1 MAGIDE
7 YPSSDE
13 DVPSCPLCMEELD
26 ATDLAVRACRCGYQ
40 ICLYCLHTIRAE
52 HNSRCPA
59 CRTPYEE
66 EKFEISEVDR
76 EEAAKLAR
84 ERAEAKRERERR
96 MKQRELERER
106 VRVAIA
112 TEQKARMNLKHAR
125 IVQRN
130 MVYVSGLSLNLAREE
145 TLRRNEIFGRFGR
158 ILFVLVNRTTAY
170 NPDAPGGPSLTAYV
184 QFARDADASQ
194 AVRSLNGDMFDG
206 RELQLAIATTK
217 YCDAFVRTGVPMFCG
232 NMSCLHRHE
241 PAPPED
247 VLTREEVLS
256 NQLGPPPPQNLFQSV
271 GRERAIQ
278 GAVQPAVQP
287 SVQGLVQG
295 VGGGYVGPRM
305 GGGPATSSRPAPQY
319 GAKGVA
325 SVPSCGLGEQPPSN
339 ASGMRD
345 IPAIQSPGPNASK
358 GMAGR
363 GARNGSSLVDGNRGI
378 SRMANAP
385 APNGTNIG
393 QELRGMS
400 FSASAAAN
408 GSNGIGTV
416 AGMSGAHGISHGN
429 LHSDRG
435 AASRGGDGGYFSQGT
450 LLSADQQFYA
460 SRSFASGETEDRFQ
474 SGYGSADRGNHVSD
488 LHHLEARS
496 SRGYERSGTTRE
508 AHVEPL
514 SEDMGGVT
522 PQKDGN
528 RGKQSAPATSRFIQ
542 VPAADSRGLP
552 PQGESVSS
560 GQRENR
566 VRPPGT
572 MWSSADSA
580 NPPPPGFENCRNGGG
595 VESSMTAGAVPG
607 QANDELDDVLQR
619 LGKML
624 GIEDTLAS
632 GEVWSARAQ
641 EAPLSPQVSTRD
653 RNRSRFGFAQG
664 MSSSRANA
672 HGHVAPVGSTGESA
686 VSRTTT
692 VSDFRGAAVESNG
705 GQPSSALT
713 ESPTRSP
720 AQVEVLDGPPGF
732 GVAIDPIS
740 LFQMA
745 EREEREQLSDASKHV
760 PAKPALS
767 AAGFEGRSTAP
778 QKSTALE
785 KPESKRKG
793 NLDSGRK
800 HTDAVQQQTKKVASA
815 GRKNHNQAK
824 GDPQKQ
830 KSAEQKHKQV
840 EQRPRQVQADPRSD
854 QRDGNLPRLKTV
866 TELEKEVKEARVREA
881 ALQDR
886 LLQLQQRI
894 HSYDSISI

>member
-1 MAGIDE
+1 MAAIDA

-84 ERAEAKRERERR
+84 KRAEAKRERERR
-96 MKQRELERER
+96 MKQRELEKER
-106 VRVAIA
+106 VRVAVA

-130 MVYVSGLSLNLAREE
+130 MVYVIGLSLNLAREE

-170 NPDAPGGPSLTAYV
+170 NPDAPGGPSLSAYV
-184 QFARDADASQ
+184 QFARDSDASQ
-194 AVRSLNGDMFDG
+194 AVRSLNGDVFDG

-217 YCDAFVRTGVPMFCG
+217 YCDAFVRAGVPMFCG

-271 GRERAIQ
+271 GRERGIQ
-278 GAVQPAVQP
+278 GAIQPAVQG
-287 SVQGLVQG
+287 VVQG
-295 VGGGYVGPRM
+295 VGGGYVGPRIS
-305 GGGPATSSRPAPQY
+305 GGPGTSSRPAPQY
-319 GAKGVA
+319 GAKVVA
-325 SVPSCGLGEQPPSN
+325 SGPSSGLGEQPPSN
-339 ASGMRD
+339 ASGMRNV
-345 IPAIQSPGPNASK
+345 PVIQSFGTNSAK
-358 GMAGR
+358 GMALR
-363 GARNGSSLVDGNRGI
+363 GAMNGSSLVDGNRGI
-378 SRMANAP
+378 SRMANTT
-385 APNGTNIG
+385 APNGTSIG
-393 QELRGMS
+393 QEIRGVN
-400 FSASAAAN
+400 FVAGAAVD

-416 AGMSGAHGISHGN
+416 AGMNGAHGTSHGH
-429 LHSDRG
+429 LRSGRG
-435 AASRGGDGGYFSQGT
+435 TSSRGGDGCYFAQGT
-450 LLSADQQFYA
+450 LLSADEQFHPG
-460 SRSFASGETEDRFQ
+460 RSFLSGEIEERSQ
-474 SGYGSADRGNHVSD
+474 SGHASADKGNHVSD
-488 LHHLEARS
+488 LHPLEERN
-496 SRGYERSGTTRE
+496 SREYERLGTTRE
-508 AHVEPL
+508 AYVEPL
-514 SEDMGGVT
+514 SEDTGVAPPT
-522 PQKDGN
+522 EET
-528 RGKQSAPATSRFIQ
+528 RRKQSAPATSRFMQ
-542 VPAADSRGLP
+542 VPAAERRGVP
-552 PQGESVSS
+552 PQAENLSS
-560 GQRENR
+560 AQRENR
-566 VRPPGT
+566 DRAPGT

-580 NPPPPGFENCRNGGG
+580 NPPPPGFENCRNSGG
-595 VESSMTAGAVPG
+595 VQSSMTAGAVPEE
-607 QANDELDDVLQR
+607 ANDELDDVLQR

-632 GEVWSARAQ
+632 GEVWSARVQ

-664 MSSSRANA
+664 MSSGGANA
-672 HGHVAPVGSTGESA
+672 HGHVATNGNT

-692 VSDFRGAAVESNG
+692 GSDFRSAAVESNG
-705 GQPSSALT
+705 GQPSSTLT
-713 ESPTRSP
+713 GSVTRTP
-720 AQVEVLDGPPGF
+720 EQVEVYDGPPGF
-732 GVAIDPIS
+732 GVTIDPIS

-745 EREEREQLSDASKHV
+745 EREEREQLDDASKNF
-760 PAKPALS
+760 PAKS
-767 AAGFEGRSTAP
+767 VSSGAGFEGRSTAS

-785 KPESKRKG
+785 KPESKRKVIV
-793 NLDSGRK
+793 DSSRK
-800 HTDAVQQQTKKVASA
+800 HADTVQQQTKKVPSG
-815 GRKNHNQAK
+815 GRKNHVQAK
-824 GDPQKQ
+824 GDLQKQ
-830 KSAEQKHKQV
+830 KSAEQKHKQA
-840 EQRPRQVQADPRSD
+840 EQRQKQVQGDSRSD
-854 QRDGNLPRLKTV
+854 PRDGNRPRLKTV
-866 TELEKEVKEARVREA
+866 SELEKEVKAARVREA